1 MEVRAAT
8 VALRMDDVGA
18 ASKRHEVYGVTR
30 LRLGGLRVPFPGNLL
45 FLKYLPP
52 IKRWG
57 PYREL
62 EAADWEA
69 VLERLERAG
78 SRMTVGVTA
87 GWVEADGSI
96 VPYPLKFP
104 EASRALRGGVE
115 RGLLEVANH
124 GYTHCVLQGRRFRPR
139 LFSGNRGEHRE
150 FYDWLPDDVHRQ
162 HLRISQE
169 ILQNFLGR
177 AVLTL
182 VPPGNV
188 LSRKTLVAAAE
199 AGIRIVSCLGAT
211 RWAPFPGLTLVD
223 DARVLAFHDRD
234 VVLGGA
240 AWLERLL
247 AGAPAGGYATVREAA
262 A

>member
-1 MEVRAAT
+1 MGGAA
-8 VALRMDDVGA
+8 ALRLDDVGA
-18 ASKRHEVYGVTR
+18 ASKRFEVYGITR
-30 LRLGGLRVPFPGNLL
+30 LRLGRLRIPFPGNFL

-57 PYREL
+57 PYAEL
-62 EAADWEA
+62 SASAWEWILAGLEEAGA
-69 VLERLERAG
+69 
-78 SRMTVGVTA
+78 RMTVGITA
-87 GWVEADGSI
+87 GWVEDDGR
-96 VPYPLKFP
+96 VTPFPAKFP
-104 EASRALRGGVE
+104 EAAAAIRAGALRGI
-115 RGLLEVANH
+115 LEVANH

-150 FYDWLPDDVHRQ
+150 FYDWLPDAVHRQ

-188 LSRKTLVAAAE
+188 LAMKTLVAAAE

-240 AWLERLL
+240 AWLDRLL